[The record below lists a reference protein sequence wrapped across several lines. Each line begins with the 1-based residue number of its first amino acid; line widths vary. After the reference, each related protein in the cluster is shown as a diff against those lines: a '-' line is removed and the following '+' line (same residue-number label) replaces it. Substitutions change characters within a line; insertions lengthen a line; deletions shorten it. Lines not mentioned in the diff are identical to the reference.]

1 MSKIKITTI
10 HNYYNLLKLV
20 EYDKNKIKD
29 IEHYNVYCD
38 IITGDLH
45 TSHEAVM

>member
-10 HNYYNLLKLV
+10 YNYYNLLKLV
-20 EYDKNKIKD
+20 EYDKNKTKD

>member
-1 MSKIKITTI
+1 MIKT
-10 HNYYNLLKLV
+10 
-20 EYDKNKIKD
+20 KD

-38 IITGDLH
+38 ITTGDLY